1 MKDSIVESS
10 CHIIFVH
17 MFFTH
22 MQHLFTLPV
31 SLPLVEKS
39 ISKIIL
45 VLENYIYLTG
55 RSNYIQWRDDLVIKA
70 LGLQPCDDDA
80 CSFDSIWICRYE
92 FDRQLCKVV
101 LITIGLNGAKISDQL
116 VVVLVESSQYRTLII
131 FHIKYN

>member
-70 LGLQPCDDDA
+70 LGL
-80 CSFDSIWICRYE
+80 
-92 FDRQLCKVV
+92 
-101 LITIGLNGAKISDQL
+101 
-116 VVVLVESSQYRTLII
+116 
-131 FHIKYN
+131 